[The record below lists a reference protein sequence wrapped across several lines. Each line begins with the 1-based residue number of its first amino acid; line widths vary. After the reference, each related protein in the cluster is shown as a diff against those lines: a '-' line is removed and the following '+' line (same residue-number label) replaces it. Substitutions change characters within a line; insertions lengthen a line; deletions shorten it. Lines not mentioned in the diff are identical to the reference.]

1 MSYKQCRIEGI
12 ADIPLTAEYESL
24 TGSSI
29 VLKLDIQP
37 SLETLSEA
45 PVGVLKN
52 VLQLNQVIGAH
63 EVLR

>member
-29 VLKLDIQP
+29 VLKLDQP

>member
-1 MSYKQCRIEGI
+1 MQDRRHRRHTINSRIGVTDRLWHRSET
-12 ADIPLTAEYESL
+12 DH
-24 TGSSI
+24 
-29 VLKLDIQP
+29 QP

-52 VLQLNQVIGAH
+52 VLQLNQVTGAH

>member
-29 VLKLDIQP
+29 VLKLM
-37 SLETLSEA
+37 LETLSEA

-52 VLQLNQVIGAH
+52 VLQLN
-63 EVLR
+63 

>member
-29 VLKLDIQP
+29 VLKLISQP

-52 VLQLNQVIGAH
+52 VLQLN
-63 EVLR
+63 